1 MSIPF
6 IKNPKTSVKCLVLKT
21 NHITCKM
28 IINDIEGSFL
38 IDSGA
43 SNSCINIESSEGF
56 KLVKYKKSYSASGAG
71 NGKFDVSKSKK
82 AQISHQGKNVV
93 KLNFLLIDMT
103 SINKAL
109 NESDNINV
117 DGILGA
123 DFLIEKNAS
132 IDYNTMTLSF

>member
-6 IKNPKTSVKCLVLKT
+6 IKNHKTSVKCFVLKT
-21 NHITCKM
+21 NHITCKI
-28 IINDIEGSFL
+28 IINGVEGNFL

-43 SNSCINIESSEGF
+43 SNSCIDITSDERF
-56 KLVKYKKSYSASGAG
+56 KLEKYKKSYSASGAG

-82 AQISHQGKNVV
+82 AQISHLGKNIV
-93 KLNFLLIDMT
+93 KLNFLLIDME

-109 NESDNINV
+109 NESDNISV

-123 DFLIEKNAS
+123 DFLIKKNALIS
-132 IDYNTMTLSF
+132 YKTMTLSF

>member
-1 MSIPF
+1 MSTPF
-6 IKNPKTSVKCLVLKT
+6 IETHKTSIKCFVLKT
-21 NHITCKM
+21 NHITCK
-28 IINDIEGSFL
+28 IVINDIEGSFL

>member
-1 MSIPF
+1 MSTSF
-6 IKNPKTSVKCLVLKT
+6 IETRKTSIKCFVLKT

-28 IINDIEGSFL
+28 IINGAEGSFL

-43 SNSCINIESSEGF
+43 SNSCINIDSIEDF
-56 KLVKYKKSYSASGAG
+56 KIEKYKKSYSASGAG
-71 NGKFDVSKSKK
+71 EGKFNVSKSKK
-82 AQISHQGKNVV
+82 AQISYQGKNII
-93 KLNFLLIDMT
+93 KLNFLLIDMN

-123 DFLIEKNAS
+123 DFLIKKNAL
-132 IDYNTMTLSF
+132 INYNKMTLSF

>member
-28 IINDIEGSFL
+28 IINGIEGNFL

-43 SNSCINIESSEGF
+43 SNSCVNIDRVRNF
-56 KLVKYKKSYSASGAG
+56 KLEKYKKSYSASGAG
-71 NGKFDVSKSKK
+71 NEKFDVSKSKK
-82 AQISHQGKNVV
+82 AQISHQGKNIV

-109 NESDNINV
+109 NESDNISV

-123 DFLIEKNAS
+123 DFLIKKNAS
-132 IDYNTMTLSF
+132 INYNTMTLSF

>member
-21 NHITCKM
+21 NHITCK
-28 IINDIEGSFL
+28 IVINDIEGSFL

>member
-6 IKNPKTSVKCLVLKT
+6 IKNPKTSVKCFVLKT

-28 IINDIEGSFL
+28 VINDIEGSFL